1 MQADRVI
8 PLPGIWMDLYRELH
22 LRFDDPITN
31 NVFQKEVQMDLPAT
45 QKIVLLI
52 KICVLLQR
60 NW

>member
-8 PLPGIWMDLYRELH
+8 PLPGIWMDLYREPQ